1 MSTIPAMNS
10 SERPCDAVA
19 AALAALALGAAL
31 DAEEQELA
39 LAHLALCG
47 ACRRRL
53 DEYVAVAQ
61 QLPLAAPDAEPP
73 PELRARILAAA
84 ARPAAGP
91 SAPAGQRISPPAVAQ
106 APQWWRRLRAP
117 AMALALIAL
126 VMLSVGQGLWIA
138 RLQASIEQQ
147 RAQSAANGR
156 LVIAAFGNADALEA
170 TLLPPA
176 GAGNASARVFISP
189 GEPAVALYARE
200 LPQLPPEQTYQLWI
214 AHDGRT
220 VAAGS
225 FAASAEGRAWRALR
239 PPETLGEI
247 ERVFVTVEPAAG
259 SPQPSGPEVLSGT
272 AVPAI
277 P

>member
-1 MSTIPAMNS
+1 
-10 SERPCDAVA
+10 V
-19 AALAALALGAAL
+19 
-31 DAEEQELA
+31 

-47 ACRRRL
+47 ACRQRL
-53 DEYVAVAQ
+53 DEYIAVAQ
-61 QLPLAAPDAEPP
+61 RLPLAAPEAEPP

-84 ARPAAGP
+84 ARPAGAPGT
-91 SAPAGQRISPPAVAQ
+91 PAGQSIAPPVAQ
-106 APQWWRRLRAP
+106 APRRRLAP

-126 VMLSVGQGLWIA
+126 IMLSIGQGLWIY
-138 RLQASIEQQ
+138 RLQASMGQQ
-147 RAQSAANGR
+147 RAQSAANGG

-170 TLLPPA
+170 TLLPPD
-176 GAGNASARVFISP
+176 GAGYASARVFISP

-200 LPQLPPEQTYQLWI
+200 LPQLPPEQTYQLWV

-239 PPETLGEI
+239 PPETLGGI